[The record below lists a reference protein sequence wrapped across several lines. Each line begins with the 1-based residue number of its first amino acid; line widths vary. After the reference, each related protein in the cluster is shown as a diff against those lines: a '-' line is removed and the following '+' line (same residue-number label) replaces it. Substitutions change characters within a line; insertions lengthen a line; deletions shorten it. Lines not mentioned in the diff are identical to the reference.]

1 VKIKKTV
8 TERVIAA
15 NRAKA
20 KASTGPRS
28 DRGKSNSSQN
38 ALQHSI
44 LAKKVV
50 FPTDEE
56 RTAFKSLLQSCNAE
70 FAPEGFLE
78 HLLVEE
84 IVTDVWKIQIA
95 IGFETRELSARDDVR
110 DQVDGVFHSNLK
122 LPISDW
128 DLPID
133 KSWECE
139 RIVVRAV
146 AGTDTSRSSASRGPA
161 VFQNQ
166 VINAVQKLQNHNSQ
180 EAGQLEV
187 EAVLGSSLEKM
198 IRYQSAL
205 KRDLYRAIET
215 LRNVKAEKRERQ
227 GVTPNT

>member
-1 VKIKKTV
+1 MKIKKRV
-8 TERVIAA
+8 TEEVIAA
-15 NRAKA
+15 NREKA
-20 KASTGPRS
+20 RASTGPRS

-38 ALQHSI
+38 ALRHGI
-44 LAKKVV
+44 LAKKIMLQ
-50 FPTDEE
+50 TDED
-56 RTAFKSLLQSCNAE
+56 RTAFKNLLQSCNAE
-70 FAPEGFLE
+70 FTPEGLLE
-78 HLLVEE
+78 RLLVEE
-84 IVTDVWKIQIA
+84 IASDVWKMQIA
-95 IGFETRELSARDDVR
+95 LGFETRELSARDDVR
-110 DQVDGVFHSNLK
+110 DQVDGIFHGDLK

-146 AGTDTSRSSASRGPA
+146 AGTDTSNSTASRGPA

-166 VINAVQKLQNHNSQ
+166 VINAVQKVQNHNSQ

-205 KRDLYRAIET
+205 KRDLYRAIEM
-215 LRNVKAEKRERQ
+215 LRKVQAEKRERK
-227 GVTPNT
+227 GLPPNK